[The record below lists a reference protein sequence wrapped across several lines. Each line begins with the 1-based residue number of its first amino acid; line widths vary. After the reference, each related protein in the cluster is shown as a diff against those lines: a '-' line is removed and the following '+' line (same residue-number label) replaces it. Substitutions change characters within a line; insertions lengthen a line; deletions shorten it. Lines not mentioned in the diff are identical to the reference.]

1 MANNTEVLL
10 KRFLKRKVKITT
22 ALVTVFMITGTM
34 SMSEIIS
41 KPYDYEKKE
50 YNLDSNGIEKGV
62 YNFTNKDKTILNF
75 SNKGLYVKNSS
86 GIGKPQIQFYG
97 SGELLAEK
105 DSDNAIKSEKEW
117 MVIKTLEDD
126 KDLKIDSK
134 GYKVKNAIE
143 VNGRGD
149 VAISDFRNVEIG
161 NSKGTDSAYETNIN
175 VNNGSAI
182 IEAKEKISLKDA
194 KTGAYVNGKG
204 SSLRLSSKEI
214 EITAAGDEKSAKE
227 HGFGV
232 RATEESKIT
241 LYGENIKITG
251 NKKDNKYFNKN
262 GGILADR
269 GGNVD
274 IFGRESIKIDGYRG
288 IDTKTGS
295 VKIRNVNGDININS
309 QIEGIYSGRF
319 DNLDFEN
326 GVDLKSG
333 KGNINITSNEI
344 GIYAS
349 NQTGRTT
356 DVSLEA
362 ENIKIKDNKNKGI
375 VSKGANVVL
384 KAAEKIVVEAPT
396 HALLAEGNSK
406 GTTPNIFIEGKD
418 IILKSIEEDS
428 EQVIY
433 GTDRGIIILN
443 SENIEI
449 QGKKDGITAENGS
462 NINLTAD
469 GKISILGDI
478 ISNKKSNINIKKSNK
493 IKSGNVEIA
502 LEPDEIKNYREN
514 KFIPS
519 KYNWALIS
527 SENES
532 RIELDLKGKNEKGI
546 GSLFIGQVRDNIGTS
561 QEGKIIL
568 NMDKDSVWVP
578 RNSNSITNLNLNGGK
593 IDLAADKISKVHIK
607 DLKGEGIFNVYVNT
621 KNKDQGNMLY
631 VQNFISENGK
641 EISENKLNLQDID
654 LKALEKG
661 EKVRFATLSKNAK
674 GKVTFKDTVIEERG
688 IQDVGVKVN
697 KEAFD
702 INDEQN
708 KNYTDKNIFNDK
720 YNLKNYKDGEN
731 WYITK
736 EYEII
741 PGIPLVPA
749 PKPQEPEI
757 KPPAEDENKQPE
769 INPPVDKPENKP
781 EIKPPAE
788 DENKQPEINPPV
800 DKPENKPEIKPPAE
814 NQNNQ
819 SEIVPPINKPEKPNR
834 DNDITKSVIEM
845 SKANYA
851 SAVYMD
857 NLNKRLG
864 DITFAEGQD
873 GIWVRLRNDRAG
885 ENNEY
890 RLRNYITQV
899 GYDKVYSVQNGTAHR
914 GASVDYTKGG
924 MDYKNITGN
933 SHIDKYIISAYDT
946 KMFNDGV
953 YTDIVARAGYMK
965 SDFDI
970 TTSKHKYQV
979 RGDYSNII
987 LGLSAEAGQ
996 KFTISEKTYFEPQVQ
1011 LQYTYIGETN
1021 YTTSQGTKVEL
1032 EEINSLIGRVGF
1044 RLGHD
1049 FYKENKKDNTIY
1061 LKTNLN
1067 YEMLGEQKVK
1077 ASDLTGKINRKYENN
1092 VMWIDLG
1099 VGAAKDITE
1108 DLNLYTDIEK
1118 QFGESKDNNSWQINA
1133 GFRYKFDI

>member
-86 GIGKPQIQFYG
+86 DIGKPQIQFYG

-143 VNGRGD
+143 VNGQGD

-204 SSLRLSSKEI
+204 SSLRLTSKEI
-214 EITAAGDEKSAKE
+214 EITVAGDEKSAKE

-241 LYGENIKITG
+241 LYGENIKI
-251 NKKDNKYFNKN
+251 
-262 GGILADR
+262 
-269 GGNVD
+269 
-274 IFGRESIKIDGYRG
+274 
-288 IDTKTGS
+288 
-295 VKIRNVNGDININS
+295 
-309 QIEGIYSGRF
+309 
-319 DNLDFEN
+319 
-326 GVDLKSG
+326 
-333 KGNINITSNEI
+333 
-344 GIYAS
+344 
-349 NQTGRTT
+349 
-356 DVSLEA
+356 
-362 ENIKIKDNKNKGI
+362 KDNKNKGI
-375 VSKGANVVL
+375 VSKSANVVL

-433 GTDRGIIILN
+433 GADGGIIILN

-502 LEPDEIKNYREN
+502 LDSDEIKSYREN

-527 SENES
+527 SEDES

-593 IDLAADKISKVHIK
+593 IDLAADKTSKVHIK

-749 PKPQEPEI
+749 PKPQE
-757 KPPAEDENKQPE
+757 
-769 INPPVDKPENKP
+769 P

>member
-204 SSLRLSSKEI
+204 SSLRLTSKEI
-214 EITAAGDEKSAKE
+214 EITVAGDEKSAKE

-241 LYGENIKITG
+241 LYGENIKI
-251 NKKDNKYFNKN
+251 
-262 GGILADR
+262 
-269 GGNVD
+269 
-274 IFGRESIKIDGYRG
+274 
-288 IDTKTGS
+288 
-295 VKIRNVNGDININS
+295 
-309 QIEGIYSGRF
+309 
-319 DNLDFEN
+319 
-326 GVDLKSG
+326 
-333 KGNINITSNEI
+333 
-344 GIYAS
+344 
-349 NQTGRTT
+349 
-356 DVSLEA
+356 
-362 ENIKIKDNKNKGI
+362 KDNKNKGI

-384 KAAEKIVVEAPT
+384 KAAEKIDVEAPA

-418 IILKSIEEDS
+418 ITLKALEEDS

-433 GTDRGIIILN
+433 GADGGIIILN
-443 SENIEI
+443 SENIDI

-478 ISNKKSNINIKKSNK
+478 ISNEKANINIKKSNK

-502 LEPDEIKNYREN
+502 LDSDEIKSYREN

-527 SENES
+527 SEDES

-593 IDLAADKISKVHIK
+593 IDLAADKTSKVHIK

-621 KNKDQGNMLY
+621 KNKNQGNMLY

-749 PKPQEPEI
+749 PKPQE
-757 KPPAEDENKQPE
+757 
-769 INPPVDKPENKP
+769 P

-946 KMFNDGV
+946 KIFNDGV

-1092 VMWIDLG
+1092 VMWINLG

>member
-204 SSLRLSSKEI
+204 SSLTLTSKEI
-214 EITAAGDEKSAKE
+214 EITVAGDEKSAKE

-241 LYGENIKITG
+241 LYGENIKI
-251 NKKDNKYFNKN
+251 
-262 GGILADR
+262 
-269 GGNVD
+269 
-274 IFGRESIKIDGYRG
+274 
-288 IDTKTGS
+288 
-295 VKIRNVNGDININS
+295 
-309 QIEGIYSGRF
+309 
-319 DNLDFEN
+319 
-326 GVDLKSG
+326 
-333 KGNINITSNEI
+333 
-344 GIYAS
+344 
-349 NQTGRTT
+349 
-356 DVSLEA
+356 
-362 ENIKIKDNKNKGI
+362 KDNKNKGI
-375 VSKGANVVL
+375 VSKSANVVL

-406 GTTPNIFIEGKD
+406 GTTPNIFMEGKD

-433 GTDRGIIILN
+433 GADGGIIILN
-443 SENIEI
+443 SENIDI

-502 LEPDEIKNYREN
+502 LDSDEIKSYREN

-546 GSLFIGQVRDNIGTS
+546 GSLFIGQIRDNIGTS

-593 IDLAADKISKVHIK
+593 IDLAADKTSKVHIK

-697 KEAFD
+697 KESFD

-749 PKPQEPEI
+749 PKPQE
-757 KPPAEDENKQPE
+757 
-769 INPPVDKPENKP
+769 P

-873 GIWVRLRNDRAG
+873 GIWVRLRNDRVG

>member
-204 SSLRLSSKEI
+204 SSLRLTSKEI
-214 EITAAGDEKSAKE
+214 EITVAGDEKSAKE

-241 LYGENIKITG
+241 LYGENIKI
-251 NKKDNKYFNKN
+251 
-262 GGILADR
+262 
-269 GGNVD
+269 
-274 IFGRESIKIDGYRG
+274 
-288 IDTKTGS
+288 
-295 VKIRNVNGDININS
+295 
-309 QIEGIYSGRF
+309 
-319 DNLDFEN
+319 
-326 GVDLKSG
+326 
-333 KGNINITSNEI
+333 
-344 GIYAS
+344 
-349 NQTGRTT
+349 
-356 DVSLEA
+356 
-362 ENIKIKDNKNKGI
+362 KDNKNKGI

-384 KAAEKIVVEAPT
+384 KAAEKIDVEAPA

-418 IILKSIEEDS
+418 ITLKALEEDS

-433 GTDRGIIILN
+433 GADGGIIILN
-443 SENIEI
+443 SENIDI

-502 LEPDEIKNYREN
+502 LDSDEIKSYREN

-593 IDLAADKISKVHIK
+593 IDLAADKTSKVHIK

-697 KEAFD
+697 KESFD

-749 PKPQEPEI
+749 PKPQE
-757 KPPAEDENKQPE
+757 
-769 INPPVDKPENKP
+769 P

>member
-204 SSLRLSSKEI
+204 SSLRLTSKEI
-214 EITAAGDEKSAKE
+214 EITVAGDEKSAKE

-241 LYGENIKITG
+241 LYGENIKI
-251 NKKDNKYFNKN
+251 
-262 GGILADR
+262 
-269 GGNVD
+269 
-274 IFGRESIKIDGYRG
+274 
-288 IDTKTGS
+288 
-295 VKIRNVNGDININS
+295 
-309 QIEGIYSGRF
+309 
-319 DNLDFEN
+319 
-326 GVDLKSG
+326 
-333 KGNINITSNEI
+333 
-344 GIYAS
+344 
-349 NQTGRTT
+349 
-356 DVSLEA
+356 
-362 ENIKIKDNKNKGI
+362 KDNKNKGI

-384 KAAEKIVVEAPT
+384 KAAEKIDVEAPA

-418 IILKSIEEDS
+418 ITLKALEEDS

-433 GTDRGIIILN
+433 GADGGIIILN
-443 SENIEI
+443 SENIDI

-478 ISNKKSNINIKKSNK
+478 ISNEKANINIKKSNK

-502 LEPDEIKNYREN
+502 LDSDEIKSYREN

-527 SENES
+527 SEDES

-593 IDLAADKISKVHIK
+593 IDLAADKTSKVHIK

-788 DENKQPEINPPV
+788 
-800 DKPENKPEIKPPAE
+800 

-946 KMFNDGV
+946 KIFNDGV

>member
-149 VAISDFRNVEIG
+149 VSISDFRNVEIG

-204 SSLRLSSKEI
+204 SSLRLTSKEI
-214 EITAAGDEKSAKE
+214 EITVAGDEKSAKE

-241 LYGENIKITG
+241 LYGENIKI
-251 NKKDNKYFNKN
+251 
-262 GGILADR
+262 
-269 GGNVD
+269 
-274 IFGRESIKIDGYRG
+274 
-288 IDTKTGS
+288 
-295 VKIRNVNGDININS
+295 
-309 QIEGIYSGRF
+309 
-319 DNLDFEN
+319 
-326 GVDLKSG
+326 
-333 KGNINITSNEI
+333 
-344 GIYAS
+344 
-349 NQTGRTT
+349 
-356 DVSLEA
+356 
-362 ENIKIKDNKNKGI
+362 KDNKNKGI

-384 KAAEKIVVEAPT
+384 KAAEKIDVEAPA

-418 IILKSIEEDS
+418 ITLKALEEDS

-433 GTDRGIIILN
+433 GADGGIIILN
-443 SENIEI
+443 SENIDI

-478 ISNKKSNINIKKSNK
+478 ISNEKANINIKKSNK

-502 LEPDEIKNYREN
+502 LDSDEIKSYREN

-527 SENES
+527 SEDES

-593 IDLAADKISKVHIK
+593 IDLAADKTSKVHIK

-788 DENKQPEINPPV
+788 
-800 DKPENKPEIKPPAE
+800 

-873 GIWVRLRNDRAG
+873 GIWVRLRNDRVG

-946 KMFNDGV
+946 KIFNDGV

>member
-86 GIGKPQIQFYG
+86 GSGKTQIQFYG

-143 VNGRGD
+143 VNGQRD
-149 VAISDFRNVEIG
+149 VVISDFRNVEIG

-251 NKKDNKYFNKN
+251 NKKNNKYFNKN
-262 GGILADR
+262 GGILADK

-274 IFGRESIKIDGYRG
+274 IFGSESIKIDGYRG

-319 DNLDFEN
+319 NNLDFEN
-326 GVDLKSG
+326 GVDLKLG

-344 GIYAS
+344 GIYTS

-384 KAAEKIVVEAPT
+384 KAAEKIVVEAPA

-433 GTDRGIIILN
+433 GTDSGIIILN

-478 ISNKKSNINIKKSNK
+478 ISNEKANINIKKSNK

-593 IDLAADKISKVHIK
+593 IDLAADKTSKVHIK

-697 KEAFD
+697 KESFN

-769 INPPVDKPENKP
+769 INPPVDKPE
-781 EIKPPAE
+781 
-788 DENKQPEINPPV
+788 
-800 DKPENKPEIKPPAE
+800 IKPPAE

-851 SAVYMD
+851 STVYMD

-873 GIWVRLRNDRAG
+873 GIWVRLRNDRVG

-946 KMFNDGV
+946 KIFNDGV

>member
-204 SSLRLSSKEI
+204 SSLRLTSKEI
-214 EITAAGDEKSAKE
+214 EITVAGDEKSAKE

-241 LYGENIKITG
+241 LYGENIKI
-251 NKKDNKYFNKN
+251 
-262 GGILADR
+262 
-269 GGNVD
+269 
-274 IFGRESIKIDGYRG
+274 
-288 IDTKTGS
+288 
-295 VKIRNVNGDININS
+295 
-309 QIEGIYSGRF
+309 
-319 DNLDFEN
+319 
-326 GVDLKSG
+326 
-333 KGNINITSNEI
+333 
-344 GIYAS
+344 
-349 NQTGRTT
+349 
-356 DVSLEA
+356 
-362 ENIKIKDNKNKGI
+362 KDNKNKGI

-384 KAAEKIVVEAPT
+384 KAAEKIDVEAPA

-418 IILKSIEEDS
+418 ITLKALEEDS

-433 GTDRGIIILN
+433 GADGGIIILN
-443 SENIEI
+443 SENIDI

-502 LEPDEIKNYREN
+502 LDSDEIKSYREN

-593 IDLAADKISKVHIK
+593 IDLAADKTSKVHIK

-697 KEAFD
+697 KESFD

-769 INPPVDKPENKP
+769 INPPVDKPENKPENKP

>member
-105 DSDNAIKSEKEW
+105 NSDNAIKSEKEW

-149 VAISDFRNVEIG
+149 VSISDFRNVEIG

-204 SSLRLSSKEI
+204 SSLRLTSKEI
-214 EITAAGDEKSAKE
+214 EITVAGDEKSAKE

-241 LYGENIKITG
+241 LYGENIKI
-251 NKKDNKYFNKN
+251 
-262 GGILADR
+262 
-269 GGNVD
+269 
-274 IFGRESIKIDGYRG
+274 
-288 IDTKTGS
+288 
-295 VKIRNVNGDININS
+295 
-309 QIEGIYSGRF
+309 
-319 DNLDFEN
+319 
-326 GVDLKSG
+326 
-333 KGNINITSNEI
+333 
-344 GIYAS
+344 
-349 NQTGRTT
+349 
-356 DVSLEA
+356 
-362 ENIKIKDNKNKGI
+362 KDNKNKGI
-375 VSKGANVVL
+375 VSKSANVVL
-384 KAAEKIVVEAPT
+384 KAAEKIVVEAPA
-396 HALLAEGNSK
+396 HALVARGNSK
-406 GTTPNIFIEGKD
+406 GTTPNIFMEGKD

-433 GTDRGIIILN
+433 GADGGIIILN
-443 SENIEI
+443 SENIDI

-469 GKISILGDI
+469 GKISVLGDI
-478 ISNKKSNINIKKSNK
+478 ISNEKANINIKKSNK

-593 IDLAADKISKVHIK
+593 IDLAADKTSKVHIK

-697 KEAFD
+697 KESFD

-741 PGIPLVPA
+741 PGISLVPA

-873 GIWVRLRNDRAG
+873 GIWVRLRNDRVG

-946 KMFNDGV
+946 KIFNDGV

>member
-86 GIGKPQIQFYG
+86 DIGKPQIQFYG

-143 VNGRGD
+143 VNGQGD

-204 SSLRLSSKEI
+204 SSLRLTSKEI
-214 EITAAGDEKSAKE
+214 EITVAGDEKSAKE

-241 LYGENIKITG
+241 LYGENIKI
-251 NKKDNKYFNKN
+251 
-262 GGILADR
+262 
-269 GGNVD
+269 
-274 IFGRESIKIDGYRG
+274 
-288 IDTKTGS
+288 
-295 VKIRNVNGDININS
+295 
-309 QIEGIYSGRF
+309 
-319 DNLDFEN
+319 
-326 GVDLKSG
+326 
-333 KGNINITSNEI
+333 
-344 GIYAS
+344 
-349 NQTGRTT
+349 
-356 DVSLEA
+356 
-362 ENIKIKDNKNKGI
+362 KDNKNKGI
-375 VSKGANVVL
+375 VSKSANVVL

-433 GTDRGIIILN
+433 GADGGIIILN

-502 LEPDEIKNYREN
+502 LDSDEIKSYREN

-527 SENES
+527 SEDES

-593 IDLAADKISKVHIK
+593 IDLAADKTSKVHIK

-873 GIWVRLRNDRAG
+873 GIWVRLRNDRVG